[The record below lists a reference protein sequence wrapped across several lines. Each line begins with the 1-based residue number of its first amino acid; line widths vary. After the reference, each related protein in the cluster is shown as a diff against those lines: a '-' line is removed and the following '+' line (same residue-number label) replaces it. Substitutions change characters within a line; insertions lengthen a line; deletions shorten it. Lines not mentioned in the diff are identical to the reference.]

1 LMASGIILA
10 GGASTRMTGDKAF
23 MEVAG
28 RRVIDVQ
35 LEVLRG
41 LFEEILVVTNLER
54 LAWARG
60 YEEEGV
66 RVVSEPVSGAG
77 PLGGILSGL
86 MLSASQENFV
96 LACDMPFI
104 KREAVSLVMRRLT
117 GYQVAVPRTDK
128 GLEPLHAAY
137 SRSCMPVIQRQVER
151 GDLKVTGF
159 YHRVR
164 VIELP
169 WEEFERLDETG
180 RLLMNVN
187 SPDDM
192 RRAAAEKGNADK
204 GYQEKGEDKWRK
216 IFPRR

>member
-1 LMASGIILA
+1 MMASGIILA

-28 RRVIDVQ
+28 RRVIDIQ

-41 LFEEILVVTNLER
+41 LFEEILVVTNRER
-54 LAWARG
+54 LAWAGG

-66 RVVSEPVSGAG
+66 RVVAEPVSGKG

-86 MLSASQENFV
+86 LLSASQENFV

-104 KREAVSLVMRRLT
+104 KREAVALVLEKLA
-117 GYQVAVPRTDK
+117 GYQVAVPRTAE

-137 SRSCMPVIQRQVER
+137 GRSCIPFIQRQVEL
-151 GDLKVTGF
+151 GDLKVTDF
-159 YHRVR
+159 YHRVK

-169 WEEFERLDETG
+169 WEEFKHLDETG

-187 SPDDM
+187 SPEDM
-192 RRAAAEKGNADK
+192 RRAAGERGNAT
-204 GYQEKGEDKWRK
+204 GRYQEKGAE
-216 IFPRR
+216 